1 MSLAEELQRLIS
13 LHSSVL
19 IEHFRKSKKE
29 KSFFYKLTQE
39 DFQGFIVSVIVHH
52 EIHKGAAIEQ
62 GPLLDN
68 LVEDFIILPYM
79 LIVDTVSLKIFKE
92 LKKNRKSVELEDL
105 IIAATSK
112 SSNVPLATIN
122 ERHFNA
128 IEGLHLITPS
138 SFTS

>member
-1 MSLAEELQRLIS
+1 LAEELQRLIN

-39 DFQGFIVSVIVHH
+39 DFQGFIVSVIVHR
-52 EIHKGAAIEQ
+52 EIYKGATIEQ
-62 GPLLDN
+62 VPLWDN
-68 LVEDFIILPYM
+68 LVEDFIILPYA
-79 LIVDTVSLKIFKE
+79 LTVDTVSLIFKR

>member
-1 MSLAEELQRLIS
+1 MAEELQRLIN

-39 DFQGFIVSVIVHH
+39 DFQGFIVSVIVHR
-52 EIHKGAAIEQ
+52 EIYKGATIEQ
-62 GPLLDN
+62 VPLWDN
-68 LVEDFIILPYM
+68 LVEDFIILPYA
-79 LIVDTVSLKIFKE
+79 LTVDTVSLIFKR

>member
-1 MSLAEELQRLIS
+1 MAEELQRLIS

-39 DFQGFIVSVIVHH
+39 DFQGFIVSVIVHR
-52 EIHKGAAIEQ
+52 EIYKGAAIEQ

-68 LVEDFIILPYM
+68 LVEDFIILPYA
-79 LIVDTVSLKIFKE
+79 LTVDTVSLIFKE